1 MTTPLIRARVLRK
14 CAEAQGICSFELA
27 AEDGSA
33 LPPYE
38 PGAHIDVHVPAGPV
52 RQYSL
57 CGDASDRLRYRIAVL
72 HEPTS
77 RGGSSGMHERV
88 AEGAALQISAPRNH
102 FTLAGG
108 AAHHLL
114 LAGGIGIT
122 PLLAMA
128 RALALD
134 GQSFTLHYATRT
146 RERTAFEAELRA
158 SAFSDRVRFHH
169 DDGAPEQRLD
179 LPTLLAAP
187 QAGQHLYVCGP
198 QGFMDA
204 VLSTARAQGWPET
217 QLHWEYFSAP
227 PAQAEGD
234 GAFEVQ
240 LGREGRVVQ
249 VPAGQTVVQA
259 LAEAGVMLPTSCEQ
273 GICGTCLTRVIDGQ
287 PDHRDQYLTP
297 EEQAAC
303 DQFLPCCSRAKS
315 ARLVLDL

>member
-1 MTTPLIRARVLRK
+1 
-14 CAEAQGICSFELA
+14 
-27 AEDGSA
+27 
-33 LPPYE
+33 
-38 PGAHIDVHVPAGPV
+38 VHVPDGPV

-57 CGDASDRLRYRIAVL
+57 CGDAGDRLRYRIAVL
-72 HEPTS
+72 DEPAS
-77 RGGSSGMHERV
+77 RGGSRGMHERV
-88 AEGAALQISAPRNH
+88 VEGAALQISAPRNH
-102 FTLAGG
+102 FPLAVG
-108 AAHHLL
+108 AVHHLL

-128 RALALD
+128 RALARG
-134 GQSFTLHYATRT
+134 GQAFTLHYATRS
-146 RERTAFEAELRA
+146 RERTAFEAELRS
-158 SAFSDRVRFHH
+158 SAFADRVHFHH

-179 LPTLLAAP
+179 LPALLAAP

-227 PAQAEGD
+227 PVQAEGA

-240 LGREGRVVQ
+240 LGREGRVVL
-249 VPAGQTVVQA
+249 VPADRTVVQA
-259 LAEAGVMLPTSCEQ
+259 LADAGVMLPTSCEQ

>member
-1 MTTPLIRARVLRK
+1 MTTALIRTRVVHKR
-14 CAEAQGICSFELA
+14 AEADGICSFELA
-27 AEDGSA
+27 AEDGAA
-33 LPPYE
+33 LPAYE
-38 PGAHIDVHVPAGPV
+38 PGSHIDVHVPDGPV
-52 RQYSL
+52 RRYSL
-57 CGDASDRLRYRIAVL
+57 CGDATDPSRYRIAVL
-72 HEPTS
+72 HEPAS
-77 RGGSSGMHERV
+77 RGGSRGMHERV

-102 FTLAGG
+102 FPLAAA

-128 RALALD
+128 RSLASD
-134 GQSFTLHYATRT
+134 GQAFTLHYATRS

-158 SAFSDRVRFHH
+158 SAFADRVHFHH
-169 DDGAPEQRLD
+169 DDGAPAQRLD
-179 LPTLLAAP
+179 LPTLLARP
-187 QAGQHLYVCGP
+187 QPGQHLYVCGP

-204 VLSTARAQGWPET
+204 VLSTARAEGWPEA

-227 PAQAEGD
+227 ATPTDGD
-234 GAFEVQ
+234 SAFEVQ
-240 LGREGRVVQ
+240 LGRDGRVVL
-249 VPAGQTVVQA
+249 VPVGRSVVQA
-259 LAEAGVMLPTSCEQ
+259 LADAGVVLPTSCEQ
-273 GICGTCLTRVIDGQ
+273 GICGTCLTGVIDGQ